1 MPGPIDEGDKIE
13 YSLSIS
19 ERGEWWARF
28 QATVTVRPGENGV
41 QAADR
46 AAQFCDNLL
55 IAHTQDVRQRLK
67 P

>member
-1 MPGPIDEGDKIE
+1 MPGPIDPGDRIE

-28 QATVTVRPGENGV
+28 QATVTVRPDENGV

-46 AAQFCDNLL
+46 AAVFVDNLL
-55 IAHTQDVRQRLK
+55 IRHTEDVRQRLK